1 MIKELLNGEI
11 VTLKGIAIL
20 NILIDGRN
28 IVSHF
33 LKEGDT
39 LEYIHNCRMLV
50 INNTQTFIHD
60 IQEITQD
67 TNNSYDIH
75 IKNIYKE
82 YK

>member
-1 MIKELLNGEI
+1 MIKELLNKEI
-11 VTLKGIAIL
+11 VKLEGIVIL
-20 NILIDGRN
+20 NILVEGRN

-60 IQEITQD
+60 IQEITQY
-67 TNNSYDIH
+67 TTIR
-75 IKNIYKE
+75 YKV
-82 YK
+82 YISL

>member
-1 MIKELLNGEI
+1 MIKELLNGELI
-11 VTLKGIAIL
+11 KLEGIAIL

-50 INNTQTFIHD
+50 INKNQTIIHD
-60 IQEITQD
+60 IKEITQY
-67 TNNSYDIH
+67 TTNSYDIH

-82 YK
+82 YR

>member
-1 MIKELLNGEI
+1 MVKQLLNEEI
-11 VTLKGIAIL
+11 VTIKGIAIL
-20 NILIDGRN
+20 NILIEGRN

-50 INNTQTFIHD
+50 INNTQTFIHS
-60 IQEITQD
+60 IEEITQF

-75 IKNIYKE
+75 IKNR
-82 YK
+82 

>member
-1 MIKELLNGEI
+1 MIKQLLNEDVI
-11 VTLKGIAIL
+11 TLKGIAIL

-60 IQEITQD
+60 IQEITQY
-67 TNNSYDIH
+67 TTNSYDIH

-82 YK
+82 YR

>member
-1 MIKELLNGEI
+1 MINELLNEEVI
-11 VTLKGIAIL
+11 TLKGITIL
-20 NILIDGRN
+20 NILIEGRN

-50 INNTQTFIHD
+50 INNTQTFIHS
-60 IQEITQD
+60 IEEITQF

-75 IKNIYKE
+75 IKNR
-82 YK
+82 

>member
-1 MIKELLNGEI
+1 MIKQLLNEEI
-11 VTLKGIAIL
+11 VKLEGIVIL
-20 NILIDGRN
+20 NILVEGRN

-60 IQEITQD
+60 IQEITQY

-82 YK
+82 YR

>member
-20 NILIDGRN
+20 NILIEGRN

-33 LKEGDT
+33 LKAGDT

-50 INNTQTFIHD
+50 INNTQTFIHSIEE
-60 IQEITQD
+60 IQQI
-67 TNNSYDIH
+67 TNNGYDIH
-75 IKNIYKE
+75 IK
-82 YK
+82 

>member
-1 MIKELLNGEI
+1 MIKELLNEEVI
-11 VTLKGIAIL
+11 KLEGIAIL
-20 NILIDGRN
+20 NILIEGRN

-50 INNTQTFIHD
+50 INKNQTFIHD
-60 IQEITQD
+60 IQEITQY

-82 YK
+82 YR

>member
-20 NILIDGRN
+20 NILIEGRN

-39 LEYIHNCRMLV
+39 LEYTHNCRMLV
-50 INNTQTFIHD
+50 INKTQTFIHD
-60 IQEITQD
+60 IKEITQY

>member
-1 MIKELLNGEI
+1 MIKELLNEEVI
-11 VTLKGIAIL
+11 KLEGIAIL

-60 IQEITQD
+60 IKEITQY
-67 TNNSYDIH
+67 TTNSYDIH

-82 YK
+82 YR

>member
-1 MIKELLNGEI
+1 MIKQLLNGELI
-11 VTLKGIAIL
+11 KLEGIAIL
-20 NILIDGRN
+20 NILVEGRN

-50 INNTQTFIHD
+50 INKNQTFIHD
-60 IQEITQD
+60 IKEITQY
-67 TNNSYDIH
+67 TTNSYEIH

>member
-1 MIKELLNGEI
+1 MIKEILNEEI

-20 NILIDGRN
+20 NILVEGHN

-60 IQEITQD
+60 IEEITQY
-67 TNNSYDIH
+67 TNNSYNIH
-75 IKNIYKE
+75 LKNRYK
-82 YK
+82 

>member
-1 MIKELLNGEI
+1 MIKKLLNEELI
-11 VTLKGIAIL
+11 KLEGIAIL
-20 NILIDGRN
+20 NILVEGRN

-50 INNTQTFIHD
+50 INKNQTFIHD
-60 IQEITQD
+60 IQEITQY

>member
-1 MIKELLNGEI
+1 MIKQLLNEELI
-11 VTLKGIAIL
+11 KLEGIAIL
-20 NILIDGRN
+20 NILVEGRN

-60 IQEITQD
+60 IQEITQY

-82 YK
+82 YR

>member
-1 MIKELLNGEI
+1 MIKQLLNEEVI
-11 VTLKGIAIL
+11 KLEGIAIL

-39 LEYIHNCRMLV
+39 LEYIHNCRMQV

-60 IQEITQD
+60 IKEITQY

>member
-1 MIKELLNGEI
+1 MIKQLLNEEI
-11 VTLKGIAIL
+11 VTLEGIVIL
-20 NILIDGRN
+20 NILVEGRN

-50 INNTQTFIHD
+50 INKTQTFIHD
-60 IQEITQD
+60 IQEITQY

>member
-1 MIKELLNGEI
+1 MIKELLNEEVI
-11 VTLKGIAIL
+11 KLEGIAIL

-60 IQEITQD
+60 IQEITQY
-67 TNNSYDIH
+67 TTIRYMMYISL
-75 IKNIYKE
+75 
-82 YK
+82 

>member
-1 MIKELLNGEI
+1 MIKQLLNEEI
-11 VTLKGIAIL
+11 VTIKGIAIL
-20 NILIDGRN
+20 NVLVEGRN

-60 IQEITQD
+60 IQEITQY

-82 YK
+82 YR